1 MKQSANNAVVV
12 GLLKS
17 KEVRYGQN
25 KNGDYISLKLTI
37 ESKLADDK
45 VNVQR
50 VECFAA
56 ATSKVLYKGF
66 QTVANEYKT
75 IDENGRE
82 NADRIKVTGSISL
95 NEYVGSDGEF
105 KSFPKISGIFV
116 NRLDAGN
123 VNPDECGVVL
133 ECVVDN
139 VIDEV
144 GKEGFPSGRLS
155 VKILTVGYNDRISEF
170 EDVKVGADLAPQ
182 FKKLF
187 PVGTTAKFSI
197 ALYNYA
203 EIDESQQ
210 AQEAAVPGF
219 GQTFSNIDTT
229 VRNFVNEKVIIGGD
243 MPIVLGAYSKEDIEN
258 MKKLREVAKAEIMQ
272 TAPNLGGQSLQSG
285 FGSGFEASTPQA
297 STPQTDIPAIDD
309 SDLPF

>member
-1 MKQSANNAVVV
+1 MKQSINNAVVV

-56 ATSKVLYKGF
+56 ATSKLYKGF

-105 KSFPKISGIFV
+105 KSFPKISGVFV
-116 NRLDAGN
+116 NRLDESN

-139 VIDEV
+139 VIDEI
-144 GKEGFPSGRLS
+144 GKEGLPSGRLS

-229 VRNFVNEKVIIGGD
+229 VKNFVNEKVIIGGD

-297 STPQTDIPAIDD
+297 STTQSDLPEIDD

>member
-1 MKQSANNAVVV
+1 MKQSINNAVVV

-56 ATSKVLYKGF
+56 ATSKLYKGF

-139 VIDEV
+139 VIDEI
-144 GKEGFPSGRLS
+144 GKEGLPSGRLS

-170 EDVKVGADLAPQ
+170 GDVKVGADLAPQ

-285 FGSGFEASTPQA
+285 FEASTPQA

>member
-1 MKQSANNAVVV
+1 MKQSVNNAVVV

-45 VNVQR
+45 VNVQK

-56 ATSKVLYKGF
+56 ATSKLYKGF
-66 QTVANEYKT
+66 QTVVNEYKT

-95 NEYVGSDGEF
+95 NEYVGNDGEF
-105 KSFPKISGIFV
+105 KSFPKINGIFV
-116 NRLDAGN
+116 NRLDEGN

-139 VIDEV
+139 VIDEI
-144 GKEGFPSGRLS
+144 GKEGLPSGRLS
-155 VKILTVGYNDRISEF
+155 VKILTVGYKDRISEF
-170 EDVKVGADLAPQ
+170 EDVKVGSDLAPQ

-203 EIDESQQ
+203 EIDETQQ
-210 AQEAAVPGF
+210 AQESAVPGF

-229 VRNFVNEKVIIGGD
+229 IRNFVNEKVIIGGD

-285 FGSGFEASTPQA
+285 FGSGFEASSPQA
-297 STPQTDIPAIDD
+297 STTQSDLPAIDD

>member
-1 MKQSANNAVVV
+1 MKQSINNAVVV

-56 ATSKVLYKGF
+56 ATSKLYKGF

-82 NADRIKVTGSISL
+82 NADRVKVTGSISL

-139 VIDEV
+139 VIDEI
-144 GKEGFPSGRLS
+144 GKEGLPSGRLS

-170 EDVKVGADLAPQ
+170 GDVKVGADLAPQ

-229 VRNFVNEKVIIGGD
+229 VKNFVNEKVIIGGD

-285 FGSGFEASTPQA
+285 FGSGFEASTPQV
-297 STPQTDIPAIDD
+297 STTQSDLPEIDD